1 MQVIPVGAAGVTV
14 DEAKVTINPNPF
26 PSGVTLNVQ
35 MPAGAFRD
43 LTDNP
48 FAGIAD
54 GSGWSFTTLDTIPPR
69 LTTLSPAD
77 NAVRVNPGASLI
89 LRFSEPVRKG
99 SGQITIHQGAGAA
112 SQVIDVSDPA
122 VFVADSAVTI
132 KPANDFPSGGQVY
145 VTLPAGAFADAGA
158 NAFAGITT
166 ATAWNF
172 SVSDVTPPAI
182 ATTSPLDGATD
193 VPINAT
199 LTLTLDKPVRKGTS
213 GYVLINQ
220 GVTSQFIPVG
230 SSNLVASGNTL
241 TITPPN
247 KFPYNTDISVQIP
260 SETVTDA
267 VGNAFAG
274 ITDAGGWQFR
284 TVAPPDLLAPAILAF
299 MPVDNAIRVPADSR
313 LTVTFNEQVQKG
325 AGSIA
330 LTEGSKGVL
339 IDVNDQRVSVAAI
352 P

>member
-1 MQVIPVGAAGVTV
+1 LQVIPVGAAAVTV

-339 IDVNDQRVSVAAI
+339 IDVNDQRVAWRAI